1 MFCTNCGTQL
11 ADDCVFCTN
20 CGTKLSAPAAP
31 VAPVQPPMGQAPMP
45 NGLIYSIDGV
55 RGRHID
61 VYDNKAVITVKPTF
75 GSFLTNNLT
84 DGEKT
89 IYYSDC
95 VGVQFKKSGMTIGYL
110 QLETASS
117 MMNNRNSNF
126 FGENSF
132 TFDAKHPSNEF
143 MEQVAAYI
151 RGRIEEIKAN
161 KDRPTVVN
169 SVSAAD
175 EIRKLKELLDL
186 GIISQEEFDAKK
198 KQLLGI

>member
-1 MFCTNCGTQL
+1 M
-11 ADDCVFCTN
+11 
-20 CGTKLSAPAAP
+20 
-31 VAPVQPPMGQAPMP
+31 
-45 NGLIYSIDGV
+45 I
-55 RGRHID
+55 
-61 VYDNKAVITVKPTF
+61 
-75 GSFLTNNLT
+75 
-84 DGEKT
+84 
-89 IYYSDC
+89 
-95 VGVQFKKSGMTIGYL
+95 
-110 QLETASS
+110 
-117 MMNNRNSNF
+117 

-132 TFDAKHPSNEF
+132 TFDAKHPSNEL